1 MAGIRSCTQENSVRK
16 ATISDENGT
25 REVTLYQF
33 AFVMENGLY
42 TSVWAQ
48 NQSEAAK
55 ILRGDEPYYCY

>member
-1 MAGIRSCTQENSVRK
+1 MAGIRNCTQENSVRK
-16 ATISDENGT
+16 VTISDENGT

-48 NQSEAAK
+48 SENEAAK